1 MPVLASPSATS
12 ADPSPSSKPNAVPPA
27 SSFALVLLMRTLLV
41 LSGKPGK
48 RSFDLSGQI
57 LQEARGRSTIDDT
70 VIEGQAQRHHLARGD
85 LAGFLI
91 NHYRARLDAP
101 DTQNRALGQVNDRRE
116 GVDPERP

>member
-48 RSFDLSGQI
+48 RSFNFSGQI
-57 LQEARGRSTIDDT
+57 LQKARRWSAIDNP
-70 VIEGQAQRHHLARGD
+70 VIKSQAQSHHLARGD

-91 NHYRARLDAP
+91 NHHSARLDAP
-101 DTQNRALGQVNDRRE
+101 DTQNRALG
-116 GVDPERP
+116 